1 MHSHDSYNYGDHFP
15 GKKVTKP
22 MTSTVVAG
30 AAKVLAYETAV
41 KLEAYQAFS

>member
-22 MTSTVVAG
+22 MTSIVVAG
-30 AAKVLAYETAV
+30 VAKVLAHETAV
-41 KLEAYQAFS
+41 KSEAYQVFS